1 MKIISLFS
9 KPQRSTGGEIY
20 NAAFFESI
28 LELSS
33 FKLDFITKVEYK
45 KGLNFKKLLAPMIEL
60 KFFRKTLSYEVC
72 FFSSTMALR
81 QFLLLLLIRLLY
93 PNKKCITIHHH
104 YMYELKTGI
113 EKIFFKFFEVSFL
126 RLSTSIV
133 IPSPYSLKRTKKL
146 MPNKN
151 IHYIELFFDKIANKE
166 IKDTYCKGEF
176 LYVGT
181 IEHRKGLHL
190 MIEALALNSE
200 KKLNFI
206 VNIVG
211 KVTDNA
217 YYSKLLYR
225 IRELNLQDKI
235 IFHGRVSDNK
245 LRFLYN
251 NAELFIFPSLLEGYG
266 MVLIEAMS
274 FGIPIDIASIR
285 TIP

>member
-1 MKIISLFS
+1 M
-9 KPQRSTGGEIY
+9 
-20 NAAFFESI
+20 
-28 LELSS
+28 
-33 FKLDFITKVEYK
+33 
-45 KGLNFKKLLAPMIEL
+45 
-60 KFFRKTLSYEVC
+60 
-72 FFSSTMALR
+72 
-81 QFLLLLLIRLLY
+81 
-93 PNKKCITIHHH
+93 
-104 YMYELKTGI
+104 
-113 EKIFFKFFEVSFL
+113 SFL

-274 FGIPIDIASIR
+274 FGIPIVAFNNSAIPLTVKHGVNGLLSENKNVRDFSSCIGLIANNSIYRKKLSSGAIESTVNLRNYLDFRNDIKSFVNDLIKN
-285 TIP
+285 